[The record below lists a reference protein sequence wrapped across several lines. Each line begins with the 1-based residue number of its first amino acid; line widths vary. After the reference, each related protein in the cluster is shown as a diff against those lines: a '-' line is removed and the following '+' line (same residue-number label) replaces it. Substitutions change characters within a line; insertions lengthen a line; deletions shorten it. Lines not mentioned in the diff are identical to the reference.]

1 MPQTHLIHVTLVQL
15 DLAPKEQD
23 VHMETPV
30 SPPVN
35 VVQNGDGLDEET
47 IRKNREK
54 MFSMINTK
62 KKTNRYFY
70 SKITLLIQVCQFL
83 TSPLNIPRSSIYR

>member
-1 MPQTHLIHVTLVQL
+1 MPQTNLIHVTLVQL

-23 VHMETPV
+23 VHVETPV
-30 SPPVN
+30 NPPVN

-47 IRKNREK
+47 IRKNIEK
-54 MFSMINTK
+54 KFSK

-70 SKITLLIQVCQFL
+70 SKITLLQVCQLL

>member
-23 VHMETPV
+23 VHVETPV
-30 SPPVN
+30 NPPVN

-47 IRKNREK
+47 IRKNIEK
-54 MFSMINTK
+54 KFSK

>member
-23 VHMETPV
+23 VHVETPV
-30 SPPVN
+30 NPPVN
-35 VVQNGDGLDEET
+35 VVQNGDRLDEET
-47 IRKNREK
+47 IRKNIEK
-54 MFSMINTK
+54 KFSK

-70 SKITLLIQVCQFL
+70 SKITLLQVCQFL